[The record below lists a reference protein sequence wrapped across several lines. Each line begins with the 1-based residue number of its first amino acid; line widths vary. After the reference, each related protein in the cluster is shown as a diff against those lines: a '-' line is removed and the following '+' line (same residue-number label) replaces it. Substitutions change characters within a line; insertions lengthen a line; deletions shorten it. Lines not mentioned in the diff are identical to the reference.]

1 VLSRWE
7 RILDMVGIVGLLLL
21 LPVRGET
28 PMCSDTR
35 VCKWPK
41 YVAEQQRHVKEYTT
55 QDLKALGILS
65 LKVKS

>member
-7 RILDMVGIVGLLLL
+7 RILDMARLLLL
-21 LPVRGET
+21 CPVRGET
-28 PMCSDTR
+28 PKCSDTR
-35 VCKWPK
+35 VCK